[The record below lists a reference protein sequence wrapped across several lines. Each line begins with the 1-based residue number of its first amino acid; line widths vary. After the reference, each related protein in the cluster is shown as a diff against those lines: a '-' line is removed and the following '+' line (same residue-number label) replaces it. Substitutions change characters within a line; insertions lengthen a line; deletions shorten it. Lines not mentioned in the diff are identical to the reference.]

1 MITKEITI
9 EDLVT
14 ILPDSVTY
22 LMEKGIRA
30 LICGEPVWG
39 TLEELVLA
47 KGYSNEQLENFVS
60 DLNKMLAEKTKTMAQ

>member
-22 LMEKGIRA
+22 LMEKGIRV

>member
-1 MITKEITI
+1 
-9 EDLVT
+9 
-14 ILPDSVTY
+14 
-22 LMEKGIRA
+22 MEKGIRV